1 MSTSIVT
8 LGASEAE
15 APRRPSARE
24 ADLGAEH
31 VEERVAVL
39 RTAGLREPE
48 SLRRLRE
55 EAAADSV
62 TPSLAV
68 LRLIVIEAS
77 PGVPP
82 PHVAVAPAASSRA
95 PSPTCRAS
103 VPPPARRP
111 ECLLPL
117 LSGKHRPD

>member
-8 LGASEAE
+8 LRASEAE

-82 PHVAVAPAASSRA
+82 PHVAPAASSRA